1 MLSKLLNAFF
11 PDDSSIIHGTEN
23 VQELISRVVNHLH
36 GPAATIPAEGREV
49 IHNVVKAA
57 IVLEH
62 VPEHIAQ
69 VDFWPEVLIEVTER
83 ILGHRVNV
91 FIEFLDVVLSEAF
104 WIDSDLVISVKATI
118 VACKEPVSLIE
129 PKVDLSG
136 IDQVW
141 NIIIELMNVIR
152 VLLVFE

>member
-1 MLSKLLNAFF
+1 VLSKLLDAFF

-62 VPEHIAQ
+62 VPKHIAQ
-69 VDFWPEVLIEVTER
+69 VNFGPEVLIEVAEW
-83 ILGHRVNV
+83 ILGQRVNV

-104 WIDSDLVISVKATI
+104 WINPDLVIFVKATI
-118 VACKEPVSLIE
+118 EAS
-129 PKVDLSG
+129 
-136 IDQVW
+136 
-141 NIIIELMNVIR
+141 
-152 VLLVFE
+152 